1 MSVLLPSY
9 LMSYRYTY
17 REGTPV
23 VTNGVWMPVGF
34 AISAVRHFG
43 ALRVR

>member
-1 MSVLLPSY
+1 MSVLLPY

-17 REGTPV
+17 RERTPV

-34 AISAVRHFG
+34 AILAVRHFG